1 MMLGNFVQVM
11 SAMGDD
17 VQPAQKGVGFGIAT
31 LFVVLIALLI
41 LVPIVNRRKA
51 RRAKETQQER
61 GRCEKYLSWVITS
74 LHVFALLL
82 TIGVLIAI
90 ALQCF
95 KFAKFFAKNGKA
107 VVQFKDQWYWA
118 VLCIYNVFFFGVLCF
133 VIWLCDPIL
142 GRVCGWRRGRR
153 ASDDDEKSNY
163 PVDATT
169 RDERPL

>member
-1 MMLGNFVQVM
+1 MMRGNFVQVM

-41 LVPIVNRRKA
+41 LVPTVNCRRA
-51 RRAKETQQER
+51 RRDKENQQER
-61 GRCEKYLSWVITS
+61 GRCEKYLGWIITS
-74 LHVFALLL
+74 LHVFAMLL

-90 ALQCF
+90 ALQCI
-95 KFAKFFAKNGKA
+95 KFGGFFAKNGKA

-118 VLCIYNVFFFGVLCF
+118 VLCIYNIVYFGVLCF
-133 VIWLCDPIL
+133 IIWLCDPIL

-153 ASDDDEKSNY
+153 ASDDVEKPGY
-163 PVDATT
+163 PIDGPGQ
-169 RDERPL
+169 DERPL